1 LKHILLRLPS
11 FVSDDLR
18 DDILPHTELLPKKE
32 VAYLMDIHLRLAATA
47 IPTPVS
53 ELRLSLQ
60 YAFFMSISSC
70 LIVAFWL
77 FGPFN
82 ARRTLACILTFVEG
96 FSEAFKV
103 RLETINP
110 AQVQRGGES
119 LVH

>member
-1 LKHILLRLPS
+1 
-11 FVSDDLR
+11 
-18 DDILPHTELLPKKE
+18 
-32 VAYLMDIHLRLAATA
+32 
-47 IPTPVS
+47 
-53 ELRLSLQ
+53 
-60 YAFFMSISSC
+60 MSISSC